1 MKTPNRSTTKRHQMP
16 VLYIRHRF
24 PIDLQT
30 EWFWCFASLPIPNI
44 QPSCSMKGY
53 VGLLLAATLCS
64 VSALEIQPDRS
75 PRIVNGLNAPN
86 TPFNVYVLYLNSG
99 NSGFYGGGSLISDRH
114 VLTAAQ
120 NIAGFVRWEVGLGST
135 VFGQLNMQVS
145 TQAVA
150 HPSFN
155 MANRANDV
163 GFIVLPQPVTFTALI
178 SPIQL
183 PLQGRNLPYEN
194 EEGMVVG
201 FGFNT
206 VGGQTRSDFLK
217 VGYQRVISDSR
228 CVGVYQIT
236 IPNHFCA
243 EDVIQRS
250 NVCNG
255 DLGAGFVV
263 SERRIDTLVGVASL
277 ITASCDATTPTGY
290 TRVSQYRQWIRDNTG
305 V

>member
-1 MKTPNRSTTKRHQMP
+1 MP
-16 VLYIRHRF
+16 V
-24 PIDLQT
+24 
-30 EWFWCFASLPIPNI
+30 
-44 QPSCSMKGY
+44 
-53 VGLLLAATLCS
+53 V
-64 VSALEIQPDRS
+64 
-75 PRIVNGLNAPN
+75 VNGLNAAN
-86 TPFNVYVLYLNSG
+86 TPYNAYVLYLNSA
-99 NSGFYGGGSLISDRH
+99 NSGFFGGGSLISDRH

-135 VFGQLNMQVS
+135 VFGQLNIQIS
-145 TQAVA
+145 SQAVA

-155 MANRANDV
+155 MANRANDI
-163 GFIVLPQPVTFTALI
+163 GFIVLPQPIVFTALI

-183 PLQGRNLPYEN
+183 PIQGRNLPYEN
-194 EEGMVVG
+194 EEGMIVG

-206 VGGQTRSDFLK
+206 VGGKSCDGYKCISPIQNYLTITVSHTTPGQVRSDFLK

-228 CVGVYQIT
+228 CVGIYQIT
-236 IPNHFCA
+236 LPNHFCA
-243 EDVIQRS
+243 EDSVMRS

-263 SERRIDTLVGVASL
+263 SDRRIDTLVGVASL
-277 ITASCDATTPTGY
+277 ITASCDSTSPTGY